1 MYVSIYI
8 LLYFSYLYIQCPGQF
23 RQTRFCNFYSSDLGI
38 DTVLEQMYLVSVG
51 SFSFSGALARA
62 RISRKTQGSLRRK
75 RKSVSGGSNCK
86 RTLIVTSLY
95 WAQYIT
101 SSSNRNRFSEKLKLK
116 FYTILVFSAKITIL
130 AICGAHTVYQNGL
143 SVELLHLGLKI
154 N

>member
-1 MYVSIYI
+1 MGSFLIDLSQLGAHVGGSGPGPGPKSIYLSIYI
-8 LLYFSYLYIQCPGQF
+8 Y
-23 RQTRFCNFYSSDLGI
+23 
-38 DTVLEQMYLVSVG
+38 
-51 SFSFSGALARA
+51 
-62 RISRKTQGSLRRK
+62 ISRKTQGSLRRK

-86 RTLIVTSLY
+86 RTLIVTPLY

-130 AICGAHTVYQNGL
+130 AICEAHTVYQNGL

>member
-1 MYVSIYI
+1 MFGIWWNPTLPHAFNGLRGLHKMFPQFAHLVLSSYI
-8 LLYFSYLYIQCPGQF
+8 
-23 RQTRFCNFYSSDLGI
+23 
-38 DTVLEQMYLVSVG
+38 
-51 SFSFSGALARA
+51 
-62 RISRKTQGSLRRK
+62 ISRKTQGSLRRK
-75 RKSVSGGSNCK
+75 RKSVSGGSNRK

-116 FYTILVFSAKITIL
+116 FYTILVFSAKIANL

>member
-1 MYVSIYI
+1 MHVPNDYHQDLPSLKPVSII
-8 LLYFSYLYIQCPGQF
+8 LFSQKRPPFSLKMSLYLSIYLYI
-23 RQTRFCNFYSSDLGI
+23 Y
-38 DTVLEQMYLVSVG
+38 
-51 SFSFSGALARA
+51 
-62 RISRKTQGSLRRK
+62 ISRKTQGSLRRK

-116 FYTILVFSAKITIL
+116 FYTILVFSAKIANL
-130 AICGAHTVYQNGL
+130 AICAAHTVFQNGL